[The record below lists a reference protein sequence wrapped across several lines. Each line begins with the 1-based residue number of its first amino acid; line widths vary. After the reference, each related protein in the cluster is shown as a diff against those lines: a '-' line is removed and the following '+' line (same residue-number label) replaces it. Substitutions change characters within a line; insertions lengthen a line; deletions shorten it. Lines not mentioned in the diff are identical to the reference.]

1 MKLEEYVYRGQ
12 KRLRCGYTTGSC
24 AAAAAKA
31 AAVMLLSEK
40 QVEEVSLMTP
50 KGILLRLTVQDV
62 RIGRGEVS
70 CAIQKDS
77 GDDPDIT
84 NGVLVYAHVTRIDQ
98 DILVEGGEG
107 VGRVTRAGLKC
118 VVGEAAI
125 NPGPRELI
133 IRNVQEVCREYAYP
147 GGMRVRISVPDGVEL
162 AKKTFNPRLG
172 IEGGISILG
181 STGIVE
187 PMSERALIETIRA
200 ELTQMKANG
209 AQVAAVVPGN
219 YGETFLHDRLSLP
232 CRAVQCSNYIGDML
246 DLAVELQLDG
256 ILLVGHIG
264 KLVKL
269 AGGIM
274 NTHSRY
280 ADGRMEILAAHAAL
294 HGADTSL
301 IARLMDCVATD
312 EALSILDG
320 QALLYPVMDTI
331 MKKISGHMDL
341 RVHGSLQT
349 AAVAF
354 SDAYGVLGQT
364 DRADGLIQRLR
375 EEDRK

>member
-31 AAVMLLSEK
+31 AAMMLLSEK

-50 KGILLRLTVQDV
+50 KGILLRLTIQDV
-62 RIGRGEVS
+62 RIEKGEVS
-70 CAIQKDS
+70 CAVQKDS

-84 NGVLVYAHVTRIDQ
+84 NGVLVYAHVTRIDR
-98 DILVEGGEG
+98 DIVVEGGDG

-118 VVGEAAI
+118 AVGEAAI

-133 IRNVQEVCREYAYP
+133 IRNVQEVCRDYAYP
-147 GGMRVRISVPDGVEL
+147 GGMLVRISVPNGAEL

-187 PMSERALIETIRA
+187 PMSERALIDTIRA

-219 YGETFLHDRLSLP
+219 YGETFLRDHLCLP
-232 CRAVQCSNYIGDML
+232 CRAVQCSNYMGDML
-246 DLAVELQLDG
+246 DIAVELQLDG

-294 HGADTSL
+294 HGAGASM
-301 IARLMDCVATD
+301 IAQLMNCVATD
-312 EALSILDG
+312 EALSILEG
-320 QALLYPVMDTI
+320 QALLHAVMDTI
-331 MKKISGHMDL
+331 MKKIAGHMDQ

-364 DRADGLIQRLR
+364 DKADELMRRLR
-375 EEDRK
+375 EEDKK

>member
-1 MKLEEYVYRGQ
+1 MLEEYVYRGQ

-31 AAVMLLSEK
+31 AAVMLLSGK
-40 QVEEVSLMTP
+40 RLGEVSLTTP
-50 KGILLRLTVQDV
+50 KGILLRLSVQDV
-62 RIGRGEVS
+62 RIGKQIVS

-84 NGVLVYAHVTRIDQ
+84 NGVLVYAQVTHIDQ
-98 DILVEGGEG
+98 GIVVEGGDG

-118 VVGEAAI
+118 AVGEAAI
-125 NPGPRELI
+125 NPGPREMI
-133 IRNVQEVCREYAYP
+133 IQNVQEVCRDYAYS
-147 GGMRVRISVPDGVEL
+147 GGVHIRIVVPDGAEL

-209 AQVAAVVPGN
+209 VQVAAVVPGN
-219 YGETFLHDRLSLP
+219 YGETYLHDHLCLP
-232 CRAVQCSNYIGDML
+232 CRAVQCSNYMGDML

-269 AGGIM
+269 AAGIM

-294 HGADTSL
+294 HGSDASV
-301 IARLMDCVATD
+301 IAQLMDCVATD
-312 EALSILDG
+312 EALSILNG
-320 QALLYPVMDTI
+320 QALLHPVMDTI
-331 MKKISGHMDL
+331 MKKIADHMDL

-354 SDAYGVLGQT
+354 SDAYGMLGQT
-364 DRADGLIQRLR
+364 DSAAGLMKRLR
-375 EEDRK
+375 EEGKK